1 MRASPRPRWALLLAS
16 CTLLA
21 CQDRG
26 TPPAVPAAAPAST
39 PASAPTTHRVTLS
52 APGLSVALETAAA
65 PDADGVLRV
74 RAIEIRRDGAPAQR
88 IEGLDTRTPW
98 TPEAPGAQLLDMNF
112 DGQLDLRLIE
122 ARPAGP
128 DLPYLNWLYEPAS
141 GRYVAS
147 PALDAI
153 ASPRFDAAARLLH
166 ADWRDGATRY
176 GTDTFVFRE
185 GQPVPVRREARTY
198 TRPGAY
204 TLQVSSWVNGAWQV
218 VETREGREP

>member
-1 MRASPRPRWALLLAS
+1 MTASPRPRWALLLAA

-26 TPPAVPAAAPAST
+26 TPPAARAAAPA
-39 PASAPTTHRVTLS
+39 AALAVHRVTLS
-52 APGLSVALETAAA
+52 APGLDVALEAAAA
-65 PDADGVLRV
+65 PGTDAVLRV
-74 RAIEIRRDGAPAQR
+74 RAIEIRRDGAPPQR
-88 IEGLDTRTPW
+88 IEGLDTQTPW

-112 DGQLDLRLIE
+112 DGQPDLRLIE

-128 DLPYLNWLYEPAS
+128 DVPYLNWLYEPAS

-147 PALDAI
+147 PALNAI

-176 GTDTFVFRE
+176 GTDTFVFRD
-185 GQPVPVRREARTY
+185 GQPVPVRREVREY
-198 TRPGAY
+198 MRPGAY
-204 TLQVSSWVNGAWQV
+204 TLQVSNWVDGAWRV
-218 VETREGREP
+218 VETREGRDP